1 MGLIHSPKIVTDGL
15 ILCLDPASKRSYTGA
30 GTAWTNLINSKNG
43 TLVNGPTFS
52 TEGGGSIHLDGA
64 NDKATYTLDS
74 NIGTSDFTILVWMKI
89 MGNDTYSHIM
99 AFTDQNMFAFKAG
112 NINYGPNDI
121 YFYGGS
127 SYRSLADDFGHW
139 AFTLNAWTMF
149 GLSRTS
155 TGLTGYNNGEK
166 LGTHSES
173 SAKDITSDSVQIGW
187 GWGGEYTEQ
196 YRGPTYLYN
205 KALSEEEV
213 LQNYKATRG
222 RFQ

>member
-1 MGLIHSPKIVTDGL
+1 MGLIHSPRIVTDGL
-15 ILCLDPASKRSYTGA
+15 ILCLDAASKRSYTGA
-30 GTAWTNLINSKNG
+30 GTAWTNLTNSKSG

-74 NIGTSDFTILVWMKI
+74 NIGTSDFTILVWMKLVD
-89 MGNDTYSHIM
+89 NDTYGHIM
-99 AFTDQNMFAFKAG
+99 AFDNQSMFAFKIG
-112 NINYGPNDI
+112 NSGYGPNDV

-127 SYRSLADDFGHW
+127 SYRSQGDNFGHW
-139 AFTLNAWTMF
+139 ALTLNTWTML

-187 GWGGEYTEQ
+187 GWTWEYTEQ